1 MINSNKFNDSINEM
15 LKIKESEILNANE
28 IINKEIASNKKIT
41 KKMSKKFNDNL
52 GIDIDI
58 GNFKKSIFIR
68 EEDYEIVS
76 CESLGY
82 HKRLIDGDFSI
93 FFYYDEKNDKV
104 NSMSIRT
111 ESINTTFNVDI
122 FLEKDFFVNRIT
134 VLNFSDEEPTVLHHS
149 QNDKISSFLS
159 SLTEDSLTQLDT
171 EEYQDLIQI
180 SLDYNL
186 DLTKYPAYE
195 NFKIGFKTFLE
206 ELKLGNKNKNTMRP
220 KI

>member
-1 MINSNKFNDSINEM
+1 MVNSNKFNDSINEM
-15 LKIKESEILNANE
+15 LKIKESEILNAHE

-52 GIDIDI
+52 GVDINI
-58 GNFKKSIFIR
+58 GNFKKCIFIR

-76 CESLGY
+76 CESLSY
-82 HKRLIDGDFSI
+82 KKSLIDGEFSI
-93 FFYYDEKNDKV
+93 FFYYYEKNDKV

-134 VLNFSDEEPTVLHHS
+134 VLNFSDEEQTVFHHS

-195 NFKIGFKTFLE
+195 SFKIGFKSFLE
-206 ELKLGNKNKNTMRP
+206 DLNLGNKNKNIMRP